1 MNGKRSRN
9 SRFGEDEIPS
19 PDRTTSISSV
29 EDFDLSFLN
38 YLVVTGEEMAK
49 AVDAA
54 NSNASAVQNARSKH
68 KGDLA
73 WEKSTYP
80 YSEEGTSNG
89 VSNEPA
95 AMGYWNGHMGGN
107 PNHYVPGG
115 RPYVGHSCAP
125 DIESMHGQRSA
136 GPQNN
141 NQCFDNR
148 HESRDQMCG
157 YNAKKQATQGEAAS
171 SSYPPKLELFPP
183 ENHQNHGYGDNL
195 NNRNLMDATLPTQH
209 ALISSNSITSLQPF
223 QSSAVANNTEQ
234 KSSKLS
240 VIESRVKSVI
250 SSRLTSYDMNPTLDF
265 VEAGNG
271 DWHSALDVEPLQMCM
286 QSDCND
292 GQIMLNN
299 KIMLP
304 SEEDD
309 KRKDSKQAK
318 HGKKGTNGPVNEIRK
333 YCSCKKSRCLK
344 LYCECFA
351 AEQFCNEACKCN
363 CCSNKASDEDMILA
377 NKRRIKN
384 RNPHAFSPK
393 FVHGNGEPAEIWWP
407 KNKLLCH
414 RQGNEQAST
423 SSAWHKRGCNCM
435 KSKCQKR
442 YCECYQVSASI
453 LLFAFIAG
461 VGCSSECRCENCE
474 NDYGRKVYHYIIDT
488 VLEQEPRKEDV
499 LYSLTPGQVQV
510 NGSQNNINA
519 NSAQPFN
526 HEINTHNPFQGSYG
540 MNVIGAPLP
549 VWDNPRLDSDAAA
562 VSHNQQLPCSTSVLK
577 ILAMQSLC
585 HANFESDLSKFLN
598 KLTDYCSP
606 SSTLTRRA
614 NRTSDELLNHLNSLP
629 VTTIFSLIDEMFMAE
644 RRKWR
649 KFKGTAVEKICAII
663 IIYSTRITN
672 GFFLA
677 IE

>member
-1 MNGKRSRN
+1 
-9 SRFGEDEIPS
+9 
-19 PDRTTSISSV
+19 
-29 EDFDLSFLN
+29 
-38 YLVVTGEEMAK
+38 MAK

-54 NSNASAVQNARSKH
+54 NSNACAVQNARSKH

-95 AMGYWNGHMGGN
+95 AMGGN

-148 HESRDQMCG
+148 HESRDRMCG

-223 QSSAVANNTEQ
+223 QSSAVANNTQQ

-240 VIESRVKSVI
+240 VTESRVKSVI
-250 SSRLTSYDMNPTLDF
+250 CSRLTSYDMNPTLDF

-299 KIMLP
+299 KVMLP

-309 KRKDSKQAK
+309 KRKDSKQAN

-393 FVHGNGEPAEIWWP
+393 FVHGNGEPAEI
-407 KNKLLCH
+407 
-414 RQGNEQAST
+414 
-423 SSAWHKRGCNCM
+423 
-435 KSKCQKR
+435 
-442 YCECYQVSASI
+442 
-453 LLFAFIAG
+453 AG

-474 NDYGRKVYHYIIDT
+474 NDYGRKV
-488 VLEQEPRKEDV
+488 LEQEPRKEDV
-499 LYSLTPGQVQV
+499 LYSLTPGQVPV

-526 HEINTHNPFQGSYG
+526 HEINTQNPFQGS
-540 MNVIGAPLP
+540 
-549 VWDNPRLDSDAAA
+549 
-562 VSHNQQLPCSTSVLK
+562 
-577 ILAMQSLC
+577 
-585 HANFESDLSKFLN
+585 
-598 KLTDYCSP
+598 
-606 SSTLTRRA
+606 
-614 NRTSDELLNHLNSLP
+614 
-629 VTTIFSLIDEMFMAE
+629 
-644 RRKWR
+644 
-649 KFKGTAVEKICAII
+649 
-663 IIYSTRITN
+663 
-672 GFFLA
+672 
-677 IE
+677 